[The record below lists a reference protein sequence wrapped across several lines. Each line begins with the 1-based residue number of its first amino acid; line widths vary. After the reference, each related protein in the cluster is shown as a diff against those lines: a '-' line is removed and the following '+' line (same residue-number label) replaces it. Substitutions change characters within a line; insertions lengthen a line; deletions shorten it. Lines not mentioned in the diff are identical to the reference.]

1 MVCYAAKSRATRCA
15 ICYSGRA
22 AFPRG
27 EASAGRNVLVIHNG
41 APMWLSFN
49 EECDFRDHLSNE
61 KDELR
66 ANSAYG
72 ARQATGFRLHSQP
85 PGPT

>member
-1 MVCYAAKSRATRCA
+1 MPVTIRPLHPVFVGEVEGVDCAKPLPPDEVAAVEAGMDQYA
-15 ICYSGRA
+15 
-22 AFPRG
+22 
-27 EASAGRNVLVIHNG
+27 VLV
-41 APMWLSFN
+41 
-49 EECDFRDHLSNE
+49 FRDHLSNE